1 MAFHVR
7 MILIISTK
15 AGISMAMIKCKDCGS
30 EISDA
35 SKTCPNCGC
44 PTSKSIKAEKQR
56 QAEEQWSKMS
66 PKEKRTSTLIGIIIL
81 AVAVIFLLKMCN
93 GPSSSAGAGYS
104 GNDYNTST
112 NAKVCARK
120 AVEDSLKAPS
130 TASFCSYTEMN
141 ATNLGGDKWM
151 VTGYV
156 DAQNS
161 FGAMVRQY
169 WSVTLILTKTGFKL
183 VSVSSS

>member
-1 MAFHVR
+1 MA
-7 MILIISTK
+7 L
-15 AGISMAMIKCKDCGS
+15 IKCIDCGN
-30 EISDA
+30 EISES

-56 QAEEQWSKMS
+56 QAAEQWNNMS
-66 PKEKRTSTLIGIIIL
+66 PKEKRTSSIIVIIIFIIAAIVL
-81 AVAVIFLLKMCN
+81 FKMCS
-93 GPSSSAGAGYS
+93 GSGSSSNSGAAS
-104 GNDYNTST
+104 SNYNTST
-112 NAKVCARK
+112 NAKVCAKK

-130 TASFCSYTEMN
+130 TASFCSFSEMN

-161 FGAMVRQY
+161 FGTMVRQY
-169 WSVTLILTKTGFKL
+169 WSVTLILTKNGFKL